1 LDGFSLKIITTI
13 TSHTTLQVESSIFLL
28 RIDAVVINSNNQLN
42 TRPACER
49 KDYCLTDVFLM
60 TPLCLQRKKLFE
72 SSPLHPAFASRV
84 AAEAKSADRQIKL
97 SNVDFGELMDG

>member
-1 LDGFSLKIITTI
+1 
-13 TSHTTLQVESSIFLL
+13 
-28 RIDAVVINSNNQLN
+28 
-42 TRPACER
+42 
-49 KDYCLTDVFLM
+49 M